1 MEFIQFQARQLAA
14 SASNDTDTFDL
25 GWLQFK
31 TLAHYPYLASDSFKI
46 LYFYHHKVGN
56 KAFYGLFIPASKKA
70 LIFGL
75 DTVRSNQMPN
85 LSNMYNNERNSTN
98 LSEGHKLPESEYT
111 FEVKIENDV
120 RQVYRQIQKALT
132 TYKDEKRG
140 KNRMLKEI
148 IFFRIGIIIFIHF
161 FRSHFDRCS
170 GFHGFPNFD

>member
-56 KAFYGLFIPASKKA
+56 KAFYGLFIPAAKKA

-140 KNRMLKEI
+140 KNRMLKDS
-148 IFFRIGIIIFIHF
+148 IFVCILLFSFIF
-161 FRSHFDRCS
+161 
-170 GFHGFPNFD
+170 

>member
-1 MEFIQFQARQLAA
+1 
-14 SASNDTDTFDL
+14 
-25 GWLQFK
+25 
-31 TLAHYPYLASDSFKI
+31 
-46 LYFYHHKVGN
+46 
-56 KAFYGLFIPASKKA
+56 
-70 LIFGL
+70 
-75 DTVRSNQMPN
+75 MPN

-140 KNRMLKEI
+140 KNRMLIES
-148 IFFRIGIIIFIHF
+148 IFFRIGIIFYSF